1 MQRLIRV
8 EIGALIG
15 AGMGLL
21 YALFSQTMNVLVM
34 QPINLYTTMPRPWL
48 TILLFTLAAGLLG
61 GLASFHPNML
71 YGALLGGAAGAALQ
85 TLRAFLL
92 PGFSA
97 IGFIGVIGAFLSVYI
112 PAFVLFSVIG
122 LLIRWAVENLANDYF
137 KANRFTWQRFY
148 PLLVALGVAA
158 LFGGFSLYRSDYRHD
173 LRLVDAYLKEGSQAI
188 SAINLPQPLRDIPG
202 YLSYSDQSYSLEP
215 SRDITLYAGQPPESI
230 PEAEKGIVLVHFQG
244 GFTLTCL
251 TVDRDDSVIC
261 EQFVPFEQRQAEAQ
275 P

>member
-1 MQRLIRV
+1 MQRLIRI

-21 YALFSQTMNVLVM
+21 YALFSQLMNPLVLR
-34 QPINLYTTMPRPWL
+34 PINLYSTSPRPWL
-48 TILLFTLAAGLLG
+48 TVLLITLAAALLG
-61 GLASFHPNML
+61 VLTSFHPNML

-173 LRLVDAYLKEGSQAI
+173 LRLVDAYLQEGSRALT
-188 SAINLPQPLRDIPG
+188 AANLPQALRDIPG
-202 YLSYSDQSYSLEP
+202 YFSYSDQPYTLEP
-215 SRDITLYAGQPPESI
+215 SRDITLYAGQPPEGI
-230 PEAEKGIVLVHFQG
+230 PESEKGIVLVHFQDD
-244 GFTLTCL
+244 FTLTCL

-261 EQFVPFEQRQAEAQ
+261 EQFVPFDQRESTDQ